1 MKYLDRTKRV
11 SGHVLVCIYVKG
23 IDNVGTEYREYS
35 PNVLKINQNTELKK
49 HFHPFSTKNADLK
62 NNFTSLMFE
71 DFHITRNY
79 DNLHDLMQTQIYWYS

>member
-1 MKYLDRTKRV
+1 MLTLEYNRLINFVVENDV
-11 SGHVLVCIYVKG
+11 S
-23 IDNVGTEYREYS
+23 GTEYREYS

-71 DFHITRNY
+71 DFQITPYIRMLSS
-79 DNLHDLMQTQIYWYS
+79 DWLMKGVFFFTNS